1 MLGTEHQH
9 TGDGPFCS
17 TCGQPKDDV
26 ARKPKP
32 KATVLQTI
40 AGCGI
45 LLVLAMVLV
54 GGVLWAISALMDTE
68 PTPAATAAPTVQ
80 PTETC
85 PTEAEQE
92 YFDQVASVGVSA
104 FTLVTMFGEELQAA
118 SETPWVVS
126 DEFWMFARE
135 TDVMGMDGAFE
146 RLIAL
151 EAPASAEHID
161 NQVEEAARLMQEALQ
176 IMNIGIQ
183 DIDMEILELGG
194 IQMERVTPKILAL
207 TDITLAFCE

>member
-9 TGDGPFCS
+9 TGEGPFCS

-45 LLVLAMVLV
+45 LLVLATILV
-54 GGVLWAISALMDTE
+54 GGILWAISALMDTE
-68 PTPAATAAPTVQ
+68 PTPAATAALTVQ
-80 PTETC
+80 PTATC

-92 YFDQVASVGVSA
+92 YFDQVSGEGVSA

-118 SETPWVVS
+118 SETPWVIL

-161 NQVEEAARLMQEALQ
+161 NQVEEVARLMQEALQ
-176 IMNIGIQ
+176 TMNIGIQ
-183 DIDMEILELGG
+183 DSDMDMLVLGAS
-194 IQMERVTPKILAL
+194 QMERVTPKVLDL
-207 TDITLAFCE
+207 TDVTLTFCE